1 MISPTD
7 TPFTTA
13 IGTGGQKPT
22 QVFFEWQTDAL
33 AAPAANAQIEGEDYD
48 ASAYPSPVPTVRLGN
63 YMQISS
69 KRAIVSG
76 TNQKVT
82 KAGRGPD
89 ELQYVM
95 SKAGAELKRD
105 VEFIMVSNQPA
116 SAGSTTTARNTAGI
130 LAWIKTNV
138 SLGAT
143 GTNPVY
149 TNIPLDARDNGT
161 ARVFTEQMLKD
172 TMQLCYTNGAS
183 PTIAMMGPKQKGVFS
198 TFPGIAAQRYQAT
211 GKKEG
216 TTIVG
221 TASIYLSDFGELHV
235 VPNRYMRTGSNQDC
249 LLLDPD
255 FAEKVTLRD
264 YMTTP
269 LAKTGDAEKR
279 LMLIEW
285 GLRVKNEAA
294 MGLVTDLS

>member
-22 QVFFEWQTDAL
+22 QTFFEWQTDAL
-33 AAPAANAQIEGEDYD
+33 AAAAANAQIEGEDYD
-48 ASAYPSPVPTVRLGN
+48 ATAYPAATPTVRLGN

-76 TNQKVT
+76 TNEKVV
-82 KAGRGPD
+82 KAGRGPS
-89 ELQYVM
+89 ELQYQM
-95 SKAGAELKRD
+95 SKIGAELKRD
-105 VEFIMVSNQPA
+105 VEFIMVSNQAA
-116 SAGSTTTARNTAGI
+116 SAGSTTTARTTAGI

-138 SLGAT
+138 SLGLT

-149 TNIPLDARDNGT
+149 TNIPTDPRDNGT
-161 ARVFTEQMLKD
+161 ARVFTEQLLKD
-172 TMQLCYTNGAS
+172 TMQLCYVNGAK

-198 TFPGIAAQRYQAT
+198 TFPGIAAQRYESPAN
-211 GKKEG
+211 KP
-216 TTIVG
+216 TTIQG
-221 TASIYLSDFGELHV
+221 TADVYLSDFGTLQV
-235 VPNRYMRTGSNQDC
+235 VPNRYMRSGANQDC
-249 LLLDPD
+249 LLLDPE

-294 MGLVTDLS
+294 HGLVTDLS